1 MTRAGITAISNL
13 PAVRSGGGRS
23 PGDMAGANLNDG
35 TNTLLNIFNQPF
47 SLGVV
52 LMNTA
57 SGGNARAPASSGAG
71 GTGASGA
78 AAAPGGGSATG
89 SSAEPI
95 VDFMQNFWAWRRAN

>member
-1 MTRAGITAISNL
+1 MTRAGIAAISNL

-23 PGDMAGANLNDG
+23 PGDLAGANQNDG
-35 TNTLLNIFNQPF
+35 TNTLLNIYSQPF

-57 SGGNARAPASSGAG
+57 SGGTGPAAASAPGTAVAPTGGAPAAN
-71 GTGASGA
+71 
-78 AAAPGGGSATG
+78 SAD
-89 SSAEPI
+89 PI